1 MIIDANTLLVLI
13 GFIPLLIGV
22 GTLINPNISRFINL
36 PGNPAVKA
44 IGSIIVGLI
53 LILIGLFYPIMPN

>member
-1 MIIDANTLLVLI
+1 MIVDTNTLLVII

-22 GTLINPNISRFINL
+22 GTLINPNLARLINL
-36 PGNPAVKA
+36 PGNSAVKA

-53 LILIGLFYPIMPN
+53 LISIGLFIPILPN

>member
-36 PGNPAVKA
+36 PANPAVKA
-44 IGSIIVGLI
+44 IGSIIVGII
-53 LILIGLFYPIMPN
+53 LILIGLFYPIIPK